1 MALSFSS
8 QIDVPTSGPILIEGI
23 LQAVCQGVI
32 FAQAARYWECPLN
45 DTMRMKAY
53 VLTLVGLSLLQTMY
67 TTYKLWY
74 ILVYFEYWSTSPLV
88 WADLFINGLICTICE
103 TSLIRRCWKV
113 TKKRKWVTAPLAFL
127 LITIFIANVYLSIAL
142 GLGSKHGEA
151 NDSPL
156 RAERSFPAQFSF
168 NYWIFGSLVLDVAIT
183 SILMVWLFQSKTGL
197 ENLDQALDHI
207 VAVTWESAAVPSI
220 FQIVAVSLYDSKSD
234 ESHHLV
240 LFFSLM
246 TGKLYTLGILRSLN
260 SRPDLR
266 GRMTSDDIGRR
277 SLSDWQWSNES
288 ENTTSRRWSEMLFLS
303 PALSPASTPRGRRL
317 YGLPESS
324 SSTIRNSTLPVLPV
338 SSTANQSD
346 G

>member
-1 MALSFSS
+1 MALSLSS
-8 QIDVPTSGPILIEGI
+8 QIDVPTSGPILVEGI

-127 LITIFIANVYLSIAL
+127 LVTIFIANVYLSITL

-156 RAERSFPAQFSF
+156 RAERSFSAQFSF

-260 SRPDLR
+260 SRPNLR

-288 ENTTSRRWSEMLFLS
+288 ENTTSRRWSEVRTRS
-303 PALSPASTPRGRRL
+303 CPHSGVRS
-317 YGLPESS
+317 
-324 SSTIRNSTLPVLPV
+324 
-338 SSTANQSD
+338 
-346 G
+346 

>member
-1 MALSFSS
+1 MALSLSS
-8 QIDVPTSGPILIEGI
+8 QIDVPTSGPILVEGI

-67 TTYKLWY
+67 TAYKLWY

-127 LITIFIANVYLSIAL
+127 LVTIFIANMYLSITL

-151 NDSPL
+151 NNSPL

-168 NYWIFGSLVLDVAIT
+168 NYWIFGSLV
-183 SILMVWLFQSKTGL
+183 MVWLFQSKTGL

-207 VAVTWESAAVPSI
+207 VAVTWESAAVPSVC
-220 FQIVAVSLYDSKSD
+220 QIVAVSLYDSKSD
-234 ESHHLV
+234 KSHHLV
-240 LFFSLM
+240 LFFSIM

-303 PALSPASTPRGRRL
+303 PALSPASTPRGRGRRL

-324 SSTIRNSTLPVLPV
+324 SMTIRQSGILPVLPV
-338 SSTANQSD
+338 SNQSD